1 MKKIMPRTQIQA
13 KTKSKFVMRKKYMP
27 YYLTLV
33 AYGCQKRIKLVFG
46 PWIIIELMGK
56 VQILWRCLEL

>member
-1 MKKIMPRTQIQA
+1 
-13 KTKSKFVMRKKYMP
+13 MRKKYMP

-56 VQILWRCLEL
+56 GADTVALLGIVTSFIGAFFI

>member
-1 MKKIMPRTQIQA
+1 
-13 KTKSKFVMRKKYMP
+13 MP

-46 PWIIIELMGK
+46 PWIIFELMGK
-56 VQILWRCLEL
+56 GADTVALLGIVTSFIGAFFSKYLGKLLDE

>member
-1 MKKIMPRTQIQA
+1 
-13 KTKSKFVMRKKYMP
+13 MP

-56 VQILWRCLEL
+56 GADTVALLGIVTSFDGAFFCIYRR